1 MSRADYVIGLIIG
14 SMIICLTVVVQPYA
28 WLGDLFVRLFG
39 ALLVFFLGCDYGFNK
54 GKDGADN
61 E

>member
-1 MSRADYVIGLIIG
+1 MSRADYVIGLIVG
-14 SMIICLTVVVQPYA
+14 LWLICLSVVVQPYA
-28 WLGDLFVRLFG
+28 WLGDLLARLCG
-39 ALLVFFLGCDYGFNK
+39 AVMILSLGVDYGFRK